1 MMLPEDNNQI
11 FAARYQTILPS
22 KEELR
27 KALDIADDRDSASE
41 ADNAHESD

>member
-1 MMLPEDNNQI
+1 MMLPEENNQI

-27 KALDIADDRDSASE
+27 KALEIE
-41 ADNAHESD
+41 G